1 MTENRLPGHEIT
13 ASANRRIWTPFNPSK
28 KEECGIFGIFGH
40 EDAAKLTY
48 FGLYALQHRGQES
61 AGIAVSDGARI
72 TTHKSMGLV
81 HEIFNEDILRALR
94 GYVAIGHVRYSTT
107 GSSLRA
113 NAQPF
118 VVFHGN
124 NHYAIGHNGNLV
136 NAVELRRELEKGGAI
151 FRSTMDTEVFMHLL
165 ARNLSSGL
173 EEALVETLK
182 KVQGAYSLVMS
193 TKDTLIGVRDPNGF
207 RPLCLGQLEDGAYV
221 LASETCALDL
231 VEAAYIRD
239 VEPGEILIIDEDGLR
254 SIFPFPKKRPSH
266 CIFEFIYFARPDSNI
281 FNQNVYMFR
290 KKLGGLLAKENPSVG
305 ADLLM
310 PFPDSGNY
318 AAIGFAQA
326 NNIPLEMGVIR
337 NHYVGRTFIQPSQ
350 AMRQFQ
356 VRVKLNPVRGL
367 LKDKSVLLIEDS
379 IIRGTTTRTRINSLR
394 LAGAKEVHMLV
405 SCPPH
410 RFPCPYGI
418 DFSTKGEL
426 IAASHTVKETCDYI
440 GLDSLNY
447 LSIEGLLEAT
457 GTDVNDHPFCLAC
470 FNGDYPVKF
479 YDEVGKHCFEEKD
492 SASCRFNSH
501 V

>member
-1 MTENRLPGHEIT
+1 MENSLPEREIIP
-13 ASANRRIWTPFNPSK
+13 SAKRRILTPYTPNK

-40 EDAAKLTY
+40 EDAAKLSF

-61 AGIAVSDGARI
+61 AGIAASDGSRI

-81 HEIFNEDILRALR
+81 HDIFNEEILKSLR
-94 GYVAIGHVRYSTT
+94 GYLAIGHVRYSTT
-107 GSSLRA
+107 GSSLAA

-136 NAVELRRELEKGGAI
+136 NAIELRRELERKGAI
-151 FRSTMDTEVFMHLL
+151 FRSTMDTEIFMHLL
-165 ARNLSSGL
+165 ARNLEYGI

-182 KVQGAYSLVMS
+182 RVKGAYSLVMS
-193 TKDTLIGVRDPNGF
+193 TRDTLIGVRDPHGF
-207 RPLCLGQLEDGAYV
+207 RPLCLGEMEGGAYV

-231 VEAAYIRD
+231 VEATYIRD
-239 VEPGEILIIDEDGLR
+239 LEPGEILIIDDDGLH
-254 SIFPFPKKRPSH
+254 SIFPFPKVRPAY

-290 KKLGGLLAKENPSVG
+290 KKLGGLMAKEYPSVR
-305 ADLLM
+305 ADMMM

-350 AMRQFQ
+350 VMRDFQ
-356 VRVKLNPVRGL
+356 VRVKLNPVREL
-367 LKDKSVLLIEDS
+367 LKGKSVLLVEDS
-379 IIRGTTTRTRINSLR
+379 IIRGTTTRTRIDSLR
-394 LAGAKEVHMLV
+394 QAGAREVHMLV

-426 IAASHTVKETCDYI
+426 IAASHTVEEIRDFI

-447 LSIEGLLEAT
+447 LSIEGLLEAA
-457 GTDVNDHPFCLAC
+457 GAVSNDHPFCLAC
-470 FNGDYPVKF
+470 FNGDYPVQF
-479 YDEVGKHCFEEKD
+479 GDEVAKHCFEEKN
-492 SASCRFNSH
+492 APGCGFNFR

>member
-1 MTENRLPGHEIT
+1 MDTGLVPDRKIIIPANPEIL
-13 ASANRRIWTPFNPSK
+13 APFTPNK

-40 EDAAKLTY
+40 EDCAKLAY

-61 AGIAVSDGARI
+61 AGIAVGDGHQIAS
-72 TTHKSMGLV
+72 HKNMGLV
-81 HEIFNEDILRALR
+81 HDIFSEQILKTLR

-107 GSSLRA
+107 GSSLLA

-136 NAVELRRELEKGGAI
+136 NAVELRQELETKGAI
-151 FRSTMDTEVFMHLL
+151 FRSTMDTEIFMHLL
-165 ARNLSSGL
+165 AKNLASGL
-173 EEALVETLK
+173 EEALVQALGRVE
-182 KVQGAYSLVMS
+182 GAYSLVMC
-193 TKDTLIGVRDPNGF
+193 TKDTLIGARDPNGF
-207 RPLCLGQLEDGAYV
+207 RPLCLGKLNGSYV
-221 LASETCALDL
+221 LASETCAFDL
-231 VEAAYIRD
+231 IEATYIRD
-239 VEPGEILIIDEDGLR
+239 IAPGEIVIIDQNGLH
-254 SIFPFPKKRPSH
+254 SLFPFPSRRSSH

-290 KKLGGLLAKENPSVG
+290 KRLGSLMARENPSLS

-310 PFPDSGNY
+310 PFPDSGNC
-318 AAIGFAQA
+318 AALGLAQA
-326 NNIPLEMGVIR
+326 KNIPLEMGIIR

-350 AMRQFQ
+350 AMREFG
-356 VRVKLNPVRGL
+356 VRVKLNPVREL
-367 LKDKSVLLIEDS
+367 LKDKSVLLVEDS

-394 LAGAKEVHMLV
+394 QAGAKEVHMLV

-426 IAASHTVKETCDYI
+426 IAASHTIEQIRDFI

-447 LSIEGLLEAT
+447 LSIAGLLEAAGAT
-457 GTDVNDHPFCLAC
+457 VDDHPFCLAC
-470 FNGDYPVKF
+470 FDGNYPTKF
-479 YDEVGKHCFEEKD
+479 ADNVRKDCFEEK
-492 SASCRFNSH
+492 RR
-501 V
+501 